1 MNCSRIQNALQR
13 SLILSGRRGLA
24 SAARLFVAVIVLA
37 GVLGIAGC
45 VGLAGKPGFSGNLSA
60 SPSSIDF
67 GAVKVSSSNSQS
79 IQLTNSGQN
88 SVKIT
93 SAVASGS
100 AFSMSGLTLPLT
112 LTAGTDATFD
122 VAFKPSTPGP
132 ESGTISIMTDSS
144 PLPLVIGLSG
154 TTGSENSSLKVT
166 PEPVAFGPVTIGTT
180 NSQTLRLSNTGSA
193 DAQISTVTTTGAGFR
208 VGSITAPLTLHSG
221 ENTTFT
227 AFFKPSISG
236 NASGSISI
244 ASNAAGSPLVVGLS
258 GMGEAATAQLKAHP
272 ANVDFGNVTV
282 GTKHTEEVTL
292 LNTGNVALEISSVSI
307 SGAGFSANG
316 GSKVSLTPGQS
327 VRVNIDF
334 EAKKSGNARGALFVS
349 SKALRSRLHVA
360 LSADGVSS
368 EGKKHSVT
376 LRWQPSTSRSVVG
389 YFVYRSEASKGPFSK
404 LNSVMDKATNY
415 KDKTVVSGKTY
426 FYVVAALGSNHRESG
441 FSPEASVTIR

>member
-13 SLILSGRRGLA
+13 SSGLSGRCGAA
-24 SAARLFVAVIVLA
+24 SAARLFAAAIVLA

-67 GAVKVSSSNSQS
+67 GAVNVNSSNSQS
-79 IQLTNSGQN
+79 IQLTNTGQN

-93 SAVASGS
+93 SAGVSGS

-122 VAFKPSTPGP
+122 VAFKPSTPGS

-144 PLPLVIGLSG
+144 PLPLVISLSG
-154 TTGSENSSLKVT
+154 TTGSGNSSLKVT
-166 PEPVAFGPVTIGTT
+166 PEPVAFGAVTVGTT
-180 NSQTLRLSNTGSA
+180 NSQTLRLSNNGSS
-193 DAQISTVTTTGAGFR
+193 DAQISAVTTTGAGFR

-221 ENTTFT
+221 ESATFT
-227 AFFKPSISG
+227 AFFKPSASG

-258 GMGEAATAQLKAHP
+258 GMGESAMAQLKAAP
-272 ANVDFGNVTV
+272 GSVNFGNVTV
-282 GTKHTEEVTL
+282 GTKHREEVTL
-292 LNTGNVALEISSVSI
+292 LNTGNVALEISSVSV
-307 SGAGFSANG
+307 SGAGFSASG

-327 VRVNIDF
+327 IKVNIDF

-349 SKALRSRLHVA
+349 SKALHSA
-360 LSADGVSS
+360 LQVGLLADAEPSGR
-368 EGKKHSVT
+368 KHSVLLT
-376 LRWQPSTSRSVVG
+376 WDASTSAVVG
-389 YFVYRSEASKGPFSK
+389 YQVYRGTVSRGPYARLSSNVDRA
-404 LNSVMDKATNY
+404 NSF
-415 KDKTVVSGKTY
+415 KDSTIQSGRTY
-426 FYVVAALGSNHRESG
+426 FYVVTSVASDHKESS
-441 FSPEASVTIR
+441 FSRQVSVTVP